1 MQQVNFYQDVFKE
14 IDVPFSGTMLIIVL
28 AYSVIGCVLMTGVL
42 HMTLQLKHNDFSKEN
57 QKLVSLVGELEAVKI
72 SHPKVVIDDRL
83 VQKIALLETKSEKN
97 KKVINYL
104 EGRNVKTEKQSFL
117 KMLSGLK
124 KVQQPGL
131 WLTKLNFTQ
140 GGNEITLNGN
150 MLSADALPEYLKKLS
165 TYPEFTELEFKVFE
179 IQKNSD
185 AYSFV
190 VSSKRSENGVNELL
204 EKISRSDK

>member
-14 IDVPFSGTMLIIVL
+14 IDVPFSAVMLLIVL
-28 AYSVIGCVLMTGVL
+28 AYSVVGAALITGAL
-42 HMTLQLKHNDFSKEN
+42 HMAMQFKHTDFNSEN

-83 VQKIALLETKSEKN
+83 VQRIALLETKSAKN
-97 KKVINYL
+97 KKVIHYL
-104 EGRNVKTEKQSFL
+104 ESRNVKTEKQSFL
-117 KMLSGLK
+117 RMLSGLK
-124 KVQQPGL
+124 RVQQPGL
-131 WLTKLNFTQ
+131 WLTKLKFSQ
-140 GGNEITLNGN
+140 GGSDITLNGK
-150 MLSADALPEYLKKLS
+150 MLSADALPEYLKQLS

-179 IQKNSD
+179 IKKSSD